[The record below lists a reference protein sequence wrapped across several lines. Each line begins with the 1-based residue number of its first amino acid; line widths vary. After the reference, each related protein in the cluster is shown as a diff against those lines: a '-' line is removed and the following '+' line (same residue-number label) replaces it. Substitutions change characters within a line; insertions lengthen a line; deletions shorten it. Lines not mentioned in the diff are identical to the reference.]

1 MRIVNGRST
10 AHVPQCSPRATVCHK
25 RYDLCRTRYV
35 CVSLVFCNST
45 ISPGFHDH
53 HDFICTATQNTRSH
67 QCHDIGII
75 TSAPPHRVGRLL
87 VDFSRPVSFCRHYFF
102 ASPNKFRPPCAAVT
116 AIPFENLYRLAPLG
130 ISTLSSLHSARR
142 HTPRPL
148 VIPSPTTMIHRQI
161 GVSVVRQVLRQYNM

>member
-1 MRIVNGRST
+1 MSFANTKRKVNGTRFT
-10 AHVPQCSPRATVCHK
+10 VFLPRDISQK

-35 CVSLVFCNST
+35 CVSLVFGNST
-45 ISPGFHDH
+45 ISSGFHDH
-53 HDFICTATQNTRSH
+53 HDLYSHTKHTH

-116 AIPFENLYRLAPLG
+116 AILFENLYRLAPLG
-130 ISTLSSLHSARR
+130 ISTLSSLHSARQ

-161 GVSVVRQVLRQYNM
+161 GVSVVRQVLCQYNM